1 MDVERQEPE
10 VALHY
15 HPTGKAIKV
24 DHIKYESEAEYF
36 ENGVM
41 PNK

>member
-1 MDVERQEPE
+1 MEVERQEPE

-24 DHIKYESEAEYF
+24 DHIKDGSETEYF
-36 ENGVM
+36 GRCNA
-41 PNK
+41 

>member
-15 HPTGKAIKV
+15 HPIGKATKV
-24 DHIKYESEAEYF
+24 DHKDGSEAEYF
-36 ENGVM
+36 ERCNA
-41 PNK
+41 